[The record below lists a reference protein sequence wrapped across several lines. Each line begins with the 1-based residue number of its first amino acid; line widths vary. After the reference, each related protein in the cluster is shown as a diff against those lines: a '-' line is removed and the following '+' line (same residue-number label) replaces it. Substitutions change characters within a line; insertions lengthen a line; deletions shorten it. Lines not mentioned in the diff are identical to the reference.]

1 MLRPNSAFY
10 YMNDLTQISNEL
22 LDLMERNQDSSKT
35 VKDIAP
41 FLYKWALESVGD
53 IFLDTR

>member
-22 LDLMERNQDSSKT
+22 LDLMERNQDSNKT
-35 VKDIAP
+35 VEDIAP

-53 IFLDTR
+53 IFLDKR